1 MAEEHNGGRMP
12 TLCGPDGLQKNSIE
26 RSVPQAEGAWSV
38 FGYFLLTKKYQW
50 PAFGWVFAYK
60 NYNHSTQERISRS
73 FELKSRSYAR
83 RITRAIRVPIT

>member
-38 FGYFLLTKKYQW
+38 FGYFLLTKKYQ
-50 PAFGWVFAYK
+50 
-60 NYNHSTQERISRS
+60 
-73 FELKSRSYAR
+73 
-83 RITRAIRVPIT
+83 